1 MVTGADAL
9 AVGVSVSVLV
19 AAALVGAEVGA
30 LGEPSPHAGASSD
43 QIIASTISA
52 QRS

>member
-9 AVGVSVSVLV
+9 AAAVGVLV

-43 QIIASTISA
+43 QIIADTISA

>member
-1 MVTGADAL
+1 MVTGAGVL
-9 AVGVSVSVLV
+9 AVGVRALA